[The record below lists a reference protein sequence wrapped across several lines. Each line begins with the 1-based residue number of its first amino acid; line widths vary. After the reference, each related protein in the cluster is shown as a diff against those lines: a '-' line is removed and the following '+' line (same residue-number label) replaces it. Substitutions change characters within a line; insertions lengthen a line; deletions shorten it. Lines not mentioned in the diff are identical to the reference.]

1 MTDPRLE
8 SALHQLT
15 DAARRIGQWQA
26 SPTPLTP
33 EAVRRAE
40 RALARAEAAE
50 ANARKV
56 IRRLFADRVAL
67 PEVPVEALVR

>member
-26 SPTPLTP
+26 SPTPVTP
-33 EAVRRAE
+33 EVVRRQE